1 MKQKRKQPSH
11 RRARRRLS
19 KHLEQVN
26 LYAAGIDVGAEKHFV
41 AVPEGLDDEPVRS
54 FSGFTADLNR
64 MADWLVSIGIQT
76 VAMEATGV
84 YWIPVYDILE
94 ARGLEVLLVNARHV
108 KNVTGRKTDILDC
121 QWIQELHTYGLLSAA
136 FRPPE
141 DICALRTY
149 TRQREMLVQ
158 SRSRQ
163 VQHMQK
169 ALRQMNLLLD
179 NVVADITGVTG
190 LKIIRAI
197 VAQERDPATLAK
209 YRDGRCQRSEEEI
222 AKSLQGNYRPE
233 HEFALRQALE
243 MYDTYDEKV
252 RECELTIEQCLAAF
266 EPKVTNLP
274 SPPRG
279 TRKSKGLATFNLR
292 LSLHRM
298 AGVDLTRIDG
308 INEITALN
316 VLSETGTDMSRW
328 KTDKHFG
335 SWLRL
340 APNHKIT
347 GGKVFSN
354 RTMPGANRAATAL
367 RMAAMT
373 LSNSNSALGA
383 FYRRQR
389 ARLGAP
395 KAITATAYKLARLIY
410 AMLKNGSEYVDPGK
424 DYYEQRYRER
434 SMKSLNKRAT
444 ALGFQL
450 VPITESTSPSIGI

>member
-11 RRARRRLS
+11 QRARRRLS

-26 LYAAGIDVGAEKHFV
+26 LYAAGIDIGAEKHFV
-41 AVPEGLDDEPVRS
+41 AVPDGLDDDPVRS
-54 FSGFTADLNR
+54 FSGFTVDLNR

-141 DICALRTY
+141 GICALRTY

-197 VAQERDPATLAK
+197 VAEERDPATLAK
-209 YRDGRCQRSEEEI
+209 YRDGRCRRSEEEI

-243 MYDTYDEKV
+243 MYDAYDEKV
-252 RECELTIEQCLAAF
+252 RECELVIEQCLATF

-308 INEITALN
+308 ISEITALN

-347 GGKVFSN
+347 GGKVFSS

-410 AMLKNGSEYVDPGK
+410 AMLKNGSEYVDPGR

-450 VPITESTSPSIGI
+450 IPITESTPASIGM